1 MATHTQNDTPRLRSE
16 PRELQ
21 AFDELRRIPIAL
33 DEDIRGEHASGL
45 NRILADTRIL
55 HDLYKKTHWTMR
67 GPTFYQ
73 LHLLMDEH
81 AKAQYA
87 LIDEIAER
95 IQQLGA
101 IAVGDPRHVAE
112 LTSIDR
118 PHDGAEDIPTAL
130 TRLLDA
136 HQKVITASR
145 ELADKAGEAKDTTT
159 EDLLSSRVTPTNEL
173 QIWFVSEHLV
183 EVPLVGD

>member
-1 MATHTQNDTPRLRSE
+1 MTTPTHQDAPRLRQDAQ
-16 PRELQ
+16 ELQ
-21 AFDELRRIPIAL
+21 SFDELRPLPIGL
-33 DEDIRGEHASGL
+33 GEDVRSEHAAGL

-118 PHDGAEDIPTAL
+118 PHDGAEDIPSAL

-136 HQKVITASR
+136 HETIVTASR

-183 EVPLVGD
+183 EAPLVGD